1 MATATS
7 FPANLSPARHDTSG
21 ARSHSTQ
28 QKGNTTPARQDGG
41 WRCADPVLQP
51 SFRDPIN
58 RTLVETGSVGQYTSV
73 AIGVDGNPVISHHDT
88 ANGDLELYVG
98 SATTYTIIFE

>member
-1 MATATS
+1 M
-7 FPANLSPARHDTSG
+7 
-21 ARSHSTQ
+21 
-28 QKGNTTPARQDGG
+28 
-41 WRCADPVLQP
+41 
-51 SFRDPIN
+51 
-58 RTLVETGSVGQYTSV
+58 ETGSVGQYTSV